1 MKKSIKKLAV
11 MTMTCAA
18 LLGLAGTAGAY
29 KKIAD
34 QSNTA
39 VAQPKYSGYVT
50 DIDGVLV
57 GHYTDEV
64 NKTGCTA
71 ILFPKGAVAGSDIRG
86 GAPGTRETDLTKPGH
101 TVEKI
106 HGICLAGGSAYGL
119 AAAQGVMQALE
130 EKDCGFDVGV
140 AKVPIVCG
148 AVLFDLTYG
157 SAQVRPTQENGYAAA
172 MLASAD
178 ERSQGSIGAGTGAT
192 VGKFFGLEYQQR
204 SGLGS
209 ACVELPGGVKVAA
222 IVAVNAL
229 GDIYDENGQII
240 KGACEN
246 GKFKNTMQSVLGG
259 AKSTVTVGRNTTIG
273 AIVTNAALNKE
284 QVNRVAMVAHN
295 GYALS
300 IRPVHTMQDGDSIF
314 AAATGEVQ
322 ANVDDIC
329 IAAEVAMQRAIINA
343 AVCASEL

>member
-1 MKKSIKKLAV
+1 MKKAIKRLSFLTV
-11 MTMTCAA
+11 LCLSMFGGIGSVCAA
-18 LLGLAGTAGAY
+18 GEANSE
-29 KKIAD
+29 KNI
-34 QSNTA
+34 SRE
-39 VAQPKYSGYVT
+39 PKYSGYIT
-50 DIDGVLV
+50 DIKDVLV
-57 GHYTDEV
+57 GHYTDEK

-71 ILFPKGAVAGSDIRG
+71 ILFPKGAVAGSDVRG

-106 HGICLAGGSAYGL
+106 HGICLSGGSAYGL
-119 AAAQGVMQALE
+119 AAAQGVMEALE
-130 EKDCGFDVGV
+130 EKGCGFDVGV

-157 SAQVRPTQENGYAAA
+157 SADVRPTQENGYTAA
-172 MLASAD
+172 MNASAS

-222 IVAVNAL
+222 LVAVNAL
-229 GDIYDENGQII
+229 GDIYDEDGKII

-246 GKFKNTMQSVLGG
+246 GVFKNTMESVLKGY
-259 AKSTVTVGRNTTIG
+259 KSTVTVGRNTTIG
-273 AIVTNAALNKE
+273 VIVTNAKLNKE
-284 QVNRVAMVAHN
+284 QINRVAMVAHN

-314 AAATGEVQ
+314 AAATGEKE
-322 ANVDDIC
+322 ASVDEIC
-329 IAAEVAMQRAIINA
+329 IAAEVAMQRAVINA
-343 AVCASEL
+343 AVCADEL

>member
-1 MKKSIKKLAV
+1 MMKKSLKKLSV
-11 MTMTCAA
+11 LTMLC
-18 LLGLAGTAGAY
+18 LAMVSGTAYASAAGEKAAA
-29 KKIAD
+29 K
-34 QSNTA
+34 
-39 VAQPKYSGYVT
+39 QPRYSGYLT
-50 DIDGVLV
+50 DIKGVLV
-57 GHYTDEV
+57 GHYSDEKD
-64 NKTGCTA
+64 KTGCTA
-71 ILFPKGAVAGSDIRG
+71 ILFPEGAVAGSDVRG

-101 TVEKI
+101 TVQKI
-106 HGICLAGGSAYGL
+106 HGICLSGGSAYGL

-130 EKDCGFDVGV
+130 EKGCGFDVGV

-157 SAQVRPTQENGYAAA
+157 SPDVRPTQENGYTAA
-172 MLASAD
+172 MNASES
-178 ERSQGSIGAGTGAT
+178 ERRQGSIGAGTGAT

-222 IVAVNAL
+222 LVAVNAL

-246 GKFKNTMQSVLGG
+246 GKFKNTVQSVLNG
-259 AKSTVTVGRNTTIG
+259 AKSTITVGRNTTIG
-273 AIVTNAALNKE
+273 VIVTNAELNKE
-284 QVNRVAMVAHN
+284 EVNRVAMVGHN

-314 AAATGEVQ
+314 AAATGEVK

-329 IAAEVAMQRAIINA
+329 IAAAVAMQRAVINA
-343 AVCASEL
+343 AVCAGEL

>member
-1 MKKSIKKLAV
+1 MKKSIKRLSVLTMLCLA
-11 MTMTCAA
+11 MA
-18 LLGLAGTAGAY
+18 GGTASAFA
-29 KKIAD
+29 AD
-34 QSNTA
+34 TA
-39 VAQPKYSGYVT
+39 NEVKAAKQPRYSGYLT
-50 DIDGVLV
+50 DIKDVLV
-57 GHYTDEV
+57 GHYTDEK

-71 ILFPKGAVAGSDIRG
+71 ILFPKGAVAGSDVRG

-106 HGICLAGGSAYGL
+106 HGICLSGGSAYGL

-157 SAQVRPTQENGYAAA
+157 SAKVRPTQENGYTAA
-172 MLASAD
+172 MNAAST

-209 ACVELPGGVKVAA
+209 ACVELPSGVKVAA
-222 IVAVNAL
+222 LVAVNAL
-229 GDIYDENGQII
+229 GDIYDENGNII

-246 GKFKNTMQSVLGG
+246 GVFKNTMESVLKGH
-259 AKSTVTVGRNTTIG
+259 KSTVTVGRNTTIG
-273 AIVTNAALNKE
+273 VIVTNAKLNKE
-284 QVNRVAMVAHN
+284 QINRVAMVAHN

-314 AAATGEVQ
+314 AAATGELE
-322 ANVDDIC
+322 ANVDEIC
-329 IAAEVAMQRAIINA
+329 IAAEVAMQRAVINA
-343 AVCASEL
+343 AVCADEL

>member
-1 MKKSIKKLAV
+1 MKKSIKRLSVLTMLCLAMAGGTV
-11 MTMTCAA
+11 GAA
-18 LLGLAGTAGAY
+18 EHDDMS
-29 KKIAD
+29 KKAE
-34 QSNTA
+34 
-39 VAQPKYSGYVT
+39 VKQPRFSGYVT
-50 DIDGVLV
+50 DIKDVLV
-57 GHYTDEV
+57 GHYTDEK

-71 ILFPKGAVAGSDIRG
+71 ILFPKGAVAGSDVRG

-106 HGICLAGGSAYGL
+106 HGICLSGGSAYGL

-157 SAQVRPTQENGYAAA
+157 SAKVRPTQENGYTAA
-172 MLASAD
+172 MNATST

-222 IVAVNAL
+222 LVAVNAL
-229 GDIYDENGQII
+229 GDIYDENGKII

-246 GKFKNTMQSVLGG
+246 GVFKNTMESVLNGY
-259 AKSTVTVGRNTTIG
+259 KSTVTVGRNTTIG
-273 AIVTNAALNKE
+273 VIVTNAKLNKE
-284 QVNRVAMVAHN
+284 QINRVAMVAHN

-314 AAATGEVQ
+314 AAATGEKE
-322 ANVDDIC
+322 ASVDEIC
-329 IAAEVAMQRAIINA
+329 IAAEVAMQRAVINA
-343 AVCASEL
+343 AVCADEL